1 MNISEINSQLSRQAD
16 LLGSEV
22 RFVMNEILNGRA
34 SDDEIKGFLIGLKE
48 KGERAEEVLALVDS
62 LYQHASLVEITDRA
76 VDIVGTG
83 GDGFNTINIST
94 SAAILIT
101 ASGGRVVK
109 HGNRAASSA
118 SGAADFLEALGI
130 NINLDA
136 KQLAECVRKI
146 GIGFAFAPIFHPAMR
161 YAASARKSLGFPT
174 VFNILGPL
182 ANPAR
187 PKAVAIGVARP
198 EMFELVAKVLAARG
212 CEGFV
217 FRGDE
222 GLDEVSIAGPSSVYQ
237 VRDGGYQL
245 FTFDPRNIGIELEPL
260 SAIRGGDAKF
270 NVEVTTTV
278 FSGKLGAAREAIL
291 LNAAFGIAAFK
302 GDFNLPLET
311 QIANG
316 YVLAKAG
323 IDSGRALELIQRW
336 RDLSNELAKSSL

>member
-1 MNISEINSQLSRQAD
+1 MTFTEVNSKLANHHD
-16 LLGSEV
+16 LTPAEV
-22 RFVMNEILNGRA
+22 HTAMNEILTGKA
-34 SDDEIKGFLIGLKE
+34 SDREIKDFLLGLKE
-48 KGERAEEVLALVDS
+48 KGERPEEVDALIDS
-62 LYQHASLVEITDRA
+62 LYRESAPVDITERA

-94 SAAILIT
+94 SAALVTT
-101 ASGGRVVK
+101 AAGARVVK

-130 NINLDA
+130 NIDLDG

-146 GIGFAFAPIFHPAMR
+146 GIGFAFAPKFHPAMR
-161 YAASARKSLGFPT
+161 YAAPARKALGVPT
-174 VFNILGPL
+174 IFNILGPL
-182 ANPAR
+182 ANPAK
-187 PKAVAIGVARP
+187 PKAVAIGVARI
-198 EMFELVAKVLAARG
+198 EMFDLVAKVLARRG

-222 GLDEVSIAGPSSVYQ
+222 GLDEVSIAGSSSIYQ

-245 FTFDPRNIGIELEPL
+245 FSFDPRSIGIEVEPL
-260 SAIRGGDAKF
+260 SEIRGGDARF
-270 NVEVTTTV
+270 NAEVTRSV
-278 FSGKLGAAREAIL
+278 FSGKPGPAREAIL
-291 LNAAFGIAAFK
+291 LNAALGIAAFK

>member
-1 MNISEINSQLSRQAD
+1 MAIAEVNSKLARHEDLTVAEVHLAMGEILA
-16 LLGSEV
+16 GSASD
-22 RFVMNEILNGRA
+22 NEIK
-34 SDDEIKGFLIGLKE
+34 DFLVALKE
-48 KGERAEEVLALVDS
+48 KGEKPEEVVALVES
-62 LYQHASLVEITDRA
+62 LYEHAAPVEISERS

-94 SAAILIT
+94 SAAILTT
-101 ASGGRVVK
+101 AAGARVVK

-130 NINLDA
+130 NINLDG

-146 GIGFAFAPIFHPAMR
+146 GIGFAFAPKFHPAMR
-161 YAASARKSLGFPT
+161 YAAPARKALGYPT
-174 VFNILGPL
+174 IFNILGPL

-187 PKAVAIGVARP
+187 PKAVAIGVSRI
-198 EMFELVAKVLAARG
+198 EMFELVAKVLAKRG

-222 GLDEVSIAGPSSVYQ
+222 GLDEVSISGTTSIYQ
-237 VRDGGYQL
+237 VQDGEYRL
-245 FTFDPRNIGIELEPL
+245 FSFDPRNIGIELEPL
-260 SAIRGGDAKF
+260 DEIRGGDAIA
-270 NVEVTTTV
+270 NAEVTKAV
-278 FSGKLGAAREAIL
+278 FSGKPGAAREAIL
-291 LNAAFGIAAFK
+291 LNAAMAIAAFK
-302 GDFNLPLET
+302 GDFNLPFET

>member
-1 MNISEINSQLSRQAD
+1 VNITEVIAQLSRKED
-16 LLGSEV
+16 LSDGDV
-22 RFVMNEILNGRA
+22 RSVMDEILNGRA
-34 SDDEIKGFLIGLKE
+34 SDEEIKGFLIGLQE
-48 KGERAEEVLALVDS
+48 KGERPQEVLSLVDS
-62 LYQHASLVEITDRA
+62 LYEHASLVEIPDRA

-118 SGAADFLEALGI
+118 SGAADFLEELGI

-136 KQLAECVRKI
+136 NQLAECVRKI
-146 GIGFAFAPIFHPAMR
+146 GIGFAFAPKFHPAMR
-161 YAASARKSLGFPT
+161 FAASARKSLGFPT

-182 ANPAR
+182 ANPAK
-187 PKAVAIGVARP
+187 PKAVAIGVARS
-198 EMFELVAKVLAARG
+198 EMFELVAQVLAARG

-222 GLDEVSIAGPSSVYQ
+222 GLDEISIAGTSSIYQ
-237 VRDGGYQL
+237 VRDRGYQK

-260 SAIRGGDAKF
+260 STIRGGDAKF
-270 NVEVTTTV
+270 NVEVTKSV
-278 FSGKLGAAREAIL
+278 FSGKIGPAREAIL
-291 LNAAFGIAAFK
+291 LNAAVGIAAFK
-302 GDFNLPLET
+302 GDFNLPIET

>member
-1 MNISEINSQLSRQAD
+1 MTIAEINAQLSRKAD
-16 LLGSEV
+16 LTEAQV
-22 RFVMNEILNGRA
+22 RVVMDEILSGRA
-34 SDDEIKGFLIGLKE
+34 TEDEIKGFLIGLKE

-62 LYQHASLVEITDRA
+62 LYQRASQVEIPDRA

-118 SGAADFLEALGI
+118 SGAADLLEALGI

-146 GIGFAFAPIFHPAMR
+146 GIGFAFAPKFHPAMR
-161 YAASARKSLGFPT
+161 YAAAARKSLGTPT
-174 VFNILGPL
+174 IFNILGPL
-182 ANPAR
+182 ANPAK
-187 PKAVAIGVARP
+187 PKAVAIGVARL

-217 FRGDE
+217 FRGNE
-222 GLDEVSIAGPSSVYQ
+222 GLDEISIAGPSSVYQ
-237 VRDGGYQL
+237 VREGGYQL

-260 SAIRGGDAKF
+260 SAIQGGDAKL
-270 NVEVTTTV
+270 NAEVTKAV

-291 LNAAFGIAAFK
+291 LNAAIGIAAFK

-336 RDLSNELAKSSL
+336 RELSNELAKSSL

>member
-1 MNISEINSQLSRQAD
+1 MNISEINSRLSRNED
-16 LLGSEV
+16 LSDSEV
-22 RFVMNEILNGRA
+22 RFVMGEILNGRA
-34 SDDEIKGFLIGLKE
+34 DEDEIKGFLLGLKV
-48 KGERAEEVLALVDS
+48 KGERAQEVLTLVDS
-62 LYQHASLVEITDRA
+62 LYEHASLVDIPDRA

-130 NINLDA
+130 NINLDG
-136 KQLAECVRKI
+136 KQLAECVSKI
-146 GIGFAFAPIFHPAMR
+146 GIGFAFAPKFHPAMR
-161 YAASARKSLGFPT
+161 FAAAARKSLGTPT

-182 ANPAR
+182 ANPAK
-187 PKAVAIGVARP
+187 PKAVAIGVARL
-198 EMFELVAKVLAARG
+198 EMFELTSKVLAARG

-217 FRGDE
+217 FRGNE
-222 GLDEVSIAGPSSVYQ
+222 GLDEISIAGPSSIYQ

-245 FTFDPRNIGIELEPL
+245 FTFDPRNIGIEVEPL

-270 NVEVTTTV
+270 NVEITKSV
-278 FSGKLGAAREAIL
+278 FSGRVGPAREAIL
-291 LNAAFGIAAFK
+291 LNAAVGIAAFK
-302 GDFNLPLET
+302 GDFNLPIET